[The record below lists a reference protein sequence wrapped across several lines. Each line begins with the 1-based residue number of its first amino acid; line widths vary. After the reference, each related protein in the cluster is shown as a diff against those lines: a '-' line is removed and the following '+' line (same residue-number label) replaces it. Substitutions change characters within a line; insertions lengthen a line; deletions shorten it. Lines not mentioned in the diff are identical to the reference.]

1 MWCQNV
7 KKLLYKLGFDY
18 VWLAGG
24 PGNHKAFMS
33 DFQVRIY
40 HLVKR
45 NLYDNIMVARKC
57 EVYKD
62 ICPYVLDGKWPNYH
76 VLGLSKTNI
85 ISIRR
90 FKARNHQLK
99 CETGTWARPKIPAEE
114 RVCLVCNEI
123 EDEVH
128 IIVCICSLYNTLR
141 GKYIS
146 NEFITENPRLGFSAL
161 FNSDR
166 KIHLDHL
173 AIFIRKCTELHKL
186 LFLQ

>member
-1 MWCQNV
+1 MTLNI

-24 PGNHKAFMS
+24 TGNHKAFMS
-33 DFQVRIY
+33 DFKERIY
-40 HLVKR
+40 DLARRH
-45 NLYDNIMVARKC
+45 LYDNIMVARKS

-85 ISIRR
+85 ISITC

-99 CETGTWARPKIPAEE
+99 CETGKWARPKIPAEE

-128 IIVCICSLYNTLR
+128 IVCVCALYMY
-141 GKYIS
+141 KYKYTS

-166 KIHLDHL
+166 KVHLDNL
-173 AIFIRKCTELHKL
+173 AIFIKKCTELHQL
-186 LFLQ
+186 LFLN

>member
-1 MWCQNV
+1 
-7 KKLLYKLGFDY
+7 
-18 VWLAGG
+18 
-24 PGNHKAFMS
+24 MS
-33 DFQVRIY
+33 VFKERIY
-40 HLVKR
+40 DLARR

-62 ICPYVLDGKWPNYH
+62 ICPNVLDGKWPNYH

-85 ISIRR
+85 ISITR

-128 IIVCICSLYNTLR
+128 IVCVCPLYSTLHE
-141 GKYIS
+141 KYIS

-166 KIHLDHL
+166 KIHLDNL